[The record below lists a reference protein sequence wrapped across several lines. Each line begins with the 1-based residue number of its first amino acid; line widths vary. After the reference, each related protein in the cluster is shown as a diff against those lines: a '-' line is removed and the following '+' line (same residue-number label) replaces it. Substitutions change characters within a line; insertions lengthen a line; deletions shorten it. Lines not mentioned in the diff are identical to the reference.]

1 MPFAVKGS
9 FDVRV
14 YGKGRR
20 GLALSALAMSAVL
33 GLTACGGDSKA
44 DDSGDDKESASEQ
57 KKNVPDARIS
67 IAPKDG
73 TENVGINSDTKVTV
87 KGGKLTEV
95 VLTAAGS
102 TDPVAGTISDDGA
115 SWKPDAALERGTEYR
130 ITAKAEDG
138 DGQVSTSNA
147 TFSTVSTENS
157 VIGYFTPEDGTEVGV
172 GMPVSLN
179 FDKPVEDKAA
189 VESKISVESSSG
201 QDVVG
206 HWFNDTRLDFRP
218 EEYWQAGSTVTMDM
232 NLDGVEASP
241 GVFGVQDREMSFTV
255 GRSQVTTVDVKA
267 MTMDVVRDGKK
278 IKSIPISAGSPE
290 NPTYNG
296 QMVISEKHKE
306 TRMDGSTVG
315 FTDDEGESEYD
326 IPDVPHAMRLS
337 TSGTFIHGNYW
348 GGQGVFGSANTSHG
362 CVGLFDK
369 QGADDSGT
377 DGAWF
382 YDQSLLGDVV
392 IVKNSP
398 DETIAPDNGLN
409 GWNMD
414 WAAWQQGSAL

>member
-1 MPFAVKGS
+1 
-9 FDVRV
+9 
-14 YGKGRR
+14 
-20 GLALSALAMSAVL
+20 MSAVL
-33 GLTACGGDSKA
+33 GLTACSGDSKA
-44 DDSGDDKESASEQ
+44 DDSGDQKESASEQ

-73 TENVGINSDTKVTV
+73 TENVGINSDTEVTV

-102 TDPVAGTISDDGA
+102 TDEVAGTIADDGK

-138 DGQVSTSNA
+138 DGQVSTSNSG
-147 TFSTVSTENS
+147 FSTVSAENS

-189 VESKISVESSSG
+189 VESKIDVETSSG

-206 HWFNDTRLDFRP
+206 HWFNDTRIDFRP
-218 EEYWQAGSTVTMDM
+218 EDYWQAGSTVTMDM

-241 GVFGVQDREMSFTV
+241 GVYGVQDREMSFTV

-267 MTMDVVRDGKK
+267 MTMTVVRDGKK
-278 IKSIPISAGSPE
+278 VKTIPISAGAPE

-315 FTDDEGESEYD
+315 FTDKEGESEYD

-369 QGADDSGT
+369 QGANDPGT